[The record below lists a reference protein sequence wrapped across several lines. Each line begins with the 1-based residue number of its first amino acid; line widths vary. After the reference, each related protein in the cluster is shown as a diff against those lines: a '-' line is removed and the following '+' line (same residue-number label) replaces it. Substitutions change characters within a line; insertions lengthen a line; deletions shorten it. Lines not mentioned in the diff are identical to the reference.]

1 MSWFAKLPWRRIGS
15 VVTGVAIGAVG
26 VVFPPVAAI
35 TAPLALTVVGSALPH
50 EWTSAAITAVGRG
63 AANLL
68 KK

>member
-1 MSWFAKLPWRRIGS
+1 
-15 VVTGVAIGAVG
+15 VTGVAIGAVG